1 MQLHPPG
8 AHRVRIATGMLAAVM
23 SLLLTG
29 CGSTGGSG
37 QSNTRCGTTAAH
49 PCAPGQSGGIAGTV
63 WNWGTQRNGPLGN
76 GVYTATSM
84 RTYDM
89 IAIAAAT
96 GVPLVGG
103 DAGSYAL
110 ATKGF
115 VESWGHDSLD
125 TGNLEKDVIAIAGGG
140 DAGYALKS
148 DGTVWAWGDNSSGQ
162 LGDGTTNDSGTTP
175 NDMGVFTAMQVEGI
189 NSATAVAGGGT
200 TGYALKSDGTVWAWG
215 DNSSGQLGDGTKN
228 DSAVPVQVKN
238 LAGVTAVAG
247 GGAAGYALKSDGT
260 VWAWGSNR
268 VGNLG
273 DGTKNDSTVPV
284 QVSGLSG
291 VTAIAAGF
299 ALKSDGTVREW
310 GGGQFQDSLVPVQVQ
325 NLSGVTAIAGDG
337 DTGFALKPDGTVWAW
352 GSNTWGQLGDGTTND
367 SSVPVQVKGLAG
379 VTAIAIGAQQGFAL
393 SSK

>member
-29 CGSTGGSG
+29 CGSTGGSS
-37 QSNTRCGTTAAH
+37 QSNTNTRCGTTAAH

-63 WNWGTQRNGPLGN
+63 WNWGTQHNGPIGN
-76 GVYTATSM
+76 GVYSATKMSEVK
-84 RTYDM
+84 Y

-115 VESWGHDSLD
+115 VESWGHDGLD
-125 TGNLEKDVIAIAGGG
+125 TGNLEKDVIAI
-140 DAGYALKS
+140 
-148 DGTVWAWGDNSSGQ
+148 
-162 LGDGTTNDSGTTP
+162 
-175 NDMGVFTAMQVEGI
+175 
-189 NSATAVAGGGT
+189 
-200 TGYALKSDGTVWAWG
+200 
-215 DNSSGQLGDGTKN
+215 
-228 DSAVPVQVKN
+228 
-238 LAGVTAVAG
+238 AG